1 MKVLQNFT
9 VSLLSLVSV
18 VVALPVMADTVE
30 ARCDVFP
37 AGDDK
42 ATSSS
47 LCTFSQRQGF
57 VGIQL
62 NNGQRIELK
71 PNENTPNA
79 FFDER
84 GEPAKREMLEGNRGQ
99 VYRLEKQSIF
109 VFWDTV
115 PYSKGT
121 AKGTTNGSA
130 AAGTGSTSEN
140 PPEIVPLLLGIHQV
154 KFDGGCRV
162 NFNKAGQY
170 FSKTSA
176 CDTAKIGIA
185 ADAIR
190 RYFREQGL

>member
-1 MKVLQNFT
+1 MKTLPILAA
-9 VSLLSLVSV
+9 SLLSLSSV
-18 VVALPVMADTVE
+18 VVTSPAMADTVD

-42 ATSSS
+42 ATSSG

-57 VGIQL
+57 VSIQL
-62 NNGQRIELK
+62 KNGQRIELK
-71 PNENTPNA
+71 PNESTPNA

-109 VFWDTV
+109 VFWDTA

-121 AKGTTNGSA
+121 GKGSA
-130 AAGTGSTSEN
+130 AAGTGSTSGK

-154 KFDGGCRV
+154 KFEGGCRV
-162 NFNKAGQY
+162 NFNKAGKY

-176 CDTAKIGIA
+176 CDAAKVGIA
-185 ADAIR
+185 EDAIR